1 MRRSRINL
9 SSSQLSSDK
18 ILLSIVVPS
27 YNEEEVLTEFHKRIS
42 EVLDSISIDAEIIY
56 VNDGSNDNSLTI
68 MRSLRESD
76 PRIAIVDLSRNFGKE
91 IAMTAGLDHASG
103 DAVVIIDADLQHPP
117 ELIPEML
124 KKWMEGYDIV
134 YATMVSR
141 VGENVIKRVA
151 KHAYYRLV
159 RSISSVNI
167 PENAGD
173 YRLLSRRA
181 LNSVKQLREKH
192 RFMKGLFSWIGYP
205 QISIPYQPDRRHAG
219 RTKWSFLDLWNLA
232 IEGITSFTI
241 IPLKIATYLG
251 VLTAFVAF
259 AYAGYIIFKKLIF
272 GEPVPGFPSLMVMI
286 LFLGGI
292 QLITIGIIGEYLGR
306 VFIET
311 KQRPLY
317 ILKTYEPSNS
327 NKERS

>member
-317 ILKTYEPSNS
+317 ILKNYEPSNS

>member
-1 MRRSRINL
+1 MQQSGINL
-9 SSSQLSSDK
+9 SSSELPSDK

-42 EVLDSISIDAEIIY
+42 EVLDSIPIDAEIIY

-68 MRSLRESD
+68 MRNLRESD

-117 ELIPEML
+117 ELIPKML
-124 KKWMEGYDIV
+124 KNWMEGYDIV

-141 VGENVIKRVA
+141 VGENAIKRAA
-151 KHAYYRLV
+151 KRAYYRLV
-159 RSISSVNI
+159 QSISSVNI

-181 LNSVKQLREKH
+181 VDSVKQLKEKH

-241 IPLKIATYLG
+241 VPLKIATYIG
-251 VLTAFVAF
+251 ILTAFVAF
-259 AYAGYIIFKKLIF
+259 TYAVYIIFKKLMF
-272 GEPVPGFPSLMVMI
+272 GEPVPGYPSIMVMI

-327 NKERS
+327 NKER

>member
-1 MRRSRINL
+1 MQQSGVNI
-9 SSSQLSSDK
+9 SSSELSLDK

-27 YNEEEVLTEFHKRIS
+27 YNEEEVLAEFHKRIS
-42 EVLDSISIDAEIIY
+42 EVLDSVPVNAEIIY
-56 VNDGSNDNSLTI
+56 VNDGSIDNSLTI
-68 MRSLRESD
+68 MRNLRESD

-91 IAMTAGLDHASG
+91 IAMTAGLDYASG

-117 ELIPEML
+117 ELIPKML
-124 KKWMEGYDIV
+124 KNWKDGYDIV
-134 YATMVSR
+134 YTTMASR
-141 VGENVIKRVA
+141 VGENVIKRGA
-151 KHAYYRLV
+151 KYAYYRLV

-181 LNSVKQLREKH
+181 VDSVKALKEKH

-205 QISIPYQPDRRHAG
+205 QISISYQPDRRHAG
-219 RTKWSFLDLWNLA
+219 RTKWSFFDLWNLA

-241 IPLKIATYLG
+241 VPLKMATYIG
-251 VLTAFVAF
+251 ILTAFVAF
-259 AYAGYIIFKKLIF
+259 AYAVYIIFKKLMF
-272 GEPVPGFPSLMVMI
+272 GEPVPGYPSIMVMI

-327 NKERS
+327 SKER

>member
-1 MRRSRINL
+1 MQQSGVNI
-9 SSSQLSSDK
+9 SSSELSLDK

-42 EVLDSISIDAEIIY
+42 EVLDSVPVNAEIIY
-56 VNDGSNDNSLTI
+56 VNDGSIDNSLTI
-68 MRSLRESD
+68 MRNLRESD
-76 PRIAIVDLSRNFGKE
+76 PRIAIIDLSRNFGKE

-117 ELIPEML
+117 ELIPKML
-124 KKWMEGYDIV
+124 TNWKDGYDIV
-134 YATMVSR
+134 YATMASR
-141 VGENVIKRVA
+141 VGENVIKRAA
-151 KHAYYRLV
+151 KYAYYRLV

-173 YRLLSRRA
+173 YRLLSRKA
-181 LNSVKQLREKH
+181 VDSVKALKEKH

-205 QISIPYQPDRRHAG
+205 QISISYQPDRRHAG
-219 RTKWSFLDLWNLA
+219 RTKWSFFDLWNLA
-232 IEGITSFTI
+232 IEGITSFTVV
-241 IPLKIATYLG
+241 PLKMATYIG
-251 VLTAFVAF
+251 ILTAFVAF
-259 AYAGYIIFKKLIF
+259 AYAMYIIFKKLMF
-272 GEPVPGFPSLMVMI
+272 GEPVPGYPSIMVMI

-327 NKERS
+327 SKER

>member
-1 MRRSRINL
+1 
-9 SSSQLSSDK
+9 
-18 ILLSIVVPS
+18 
-27 YNEEEVLTEFHKRIS
+27 
-42 EVLDSISIDAEIIY
+42 
-56 VNDGSNDNSLTI
+56 
-68 MRSLRESD
+68 
-76 PRIAIVDLSRNFGKE
+76 
-91 IAMTAGLDHASG
+91 
-103 DAVVIIDADLQHPP
+103 
-117 ELIPEML
+117 
-124 KKWMEGYDIV
+124 
-134 YATMVSR
+134 
-141 VGENVIKRVA
+141 
-151 KHAYYRLV
+151 
-159 RSISSVNI
+159 
-167 PENAGD
+167 
-173 YRLLSRRA
+173 
-181 LNSVKQLREKH
+181 VKQLREKH

-292 QLITIGIIGEYLGR
+292 KLITIGIIGEYLGR

-317 ILKTYEPSNS
+317 ILKNYEPSNS

>member
-1 MRRSRINL
+1 MQQSRINL
-9 SSSQLSSDK
+9 SSSELPWDK

-42 EVLDSISIDAEIIY
+42 EVLDSIPIAAEIIY
-56 VNDGSNDNSLTI
+56 VNDGSNDNSLTV
-68 MRSLRESD
+68 MRTLRESD
-76 PRIAIVDLSRNFGKE
+76 PRVAIVDLSRNFGKE
-91 IAMTAGLDHASG
+91 IAMSAGLDHASG

-117 ELIPEML
+117 ELMPEML
-124 KKWMEGYDIV
+124 KNWKDGYDVV

-159 RSISSVNI
+159 RSISSVTI

-181 LNSVKQLREKH
+181 VDSVKALKEKH

-205 QISIPYQPDRRHAG
+205 QISISYQPDRRHAG
-219 RTKWSFLDLWNLA
+219 RTKWSFFDLWNLA

-241 IPLKIATYLG
+241 VPLKIATYIG
-251 VLTAFVAF
+251 ILTAFVAF
-259 AYAGYIIFKKLIF
+259 GYAVYIVFKKLMF
-272 GEPVPGFPSLMVMI
+272 GEPVPGYPTIMVMI

-292 QLITIGIIGEYLGR
+292 QLITLGIIGEYLGR

-317 ILKTYEPSNS
+317 ILKTYEPSNLT
-327 NKERS
+327 KER

>member
-1 MRRSRINL
+1 MQQSGINL
-9 SSSQLSSDK
+9 SSSELPSDK

-42 EVLDSISIDAEIIY
+42 EVLDSIPIDAEIIY

-68 MRSLRESD
+68 MRNLRESD

-117 ELIPEML
+117 ELIPKML
-124 KKWMEGYDIV
+124 KNWMEGYDIV
-134 YATMVSR
+134 YATMLSR
-141 VGENVIKRVA
+141 VGENVIKRAA
-151 KHAYYRLV
+151 KRAYYRLV
-159 RSISSVNI
+159 QSISSVNI

-181 LNSVKQLREKH
+181 VDSVKQLKEKH

-241 IPLKIATYLG
+241 VPLKIATYIG
-251 VLTAFVAF
+251 ILTAFVAF
-259 AYAGYIIFKKLIF
+259 TYAVYIIFKKLMF
-272 GEPVPGFPSLMVMI
+272 GEPVPGYPSIMVMI

-327 NKERS
+327 NKER

>member
-1 MRRSRINL
+1 MQQSGINL
-9 SSSQLSSDK
+9 PSSELSSDK
-18 ILLSIVVPS
+18 TLLSIVVPS
-27 YNEEEVLTEFHKRIS
+27 YNEEEVLTEFHKRVS
-42 EVLDSISIDAEIIY
+42 EVLDSIPIDAEIIY

-68 MRSLRESD
+68 MRNLRESD

-91 IAMTAGLDHASG
+91 IAMTAGLDHATG

-117 ELIPEML
+117 ELIPKML
-124 KKWMEGYDIV
+124 KNWMEGYDIV

-141 VGENVIKRVA
+141 VGENVIKRAA

-181 LNSVKQLREKH
+181 VDSVKQLKEKH

-219 RTKWSFLDLWNLA
+219 QTKWSFLDLWNLA

-241 IPLKIATYLG
+241 VPLKIATYIG
-251 VLTAFVAF
+251 ILTAFVAF
-259 AYAGYIIFKKLIF
+259 AYAVYIIFKKLMF
-272 GEPVPGFPSLMVMI
+272 GEPVPGYPSLMVMI

-327 NKERS
+327 SKER